1 MVRPREIDGKKDLRI
16 RVSTAFYNFLKEV
29 ANQSGLT
36 ISEVCRSALEVWFM
50 VMYMGKA
57 LDLKKEY
64 ENYIK
69 ANLRLSKNVKKG

>member
-1 MVRPREIDGKKDLRI
+1 MSRPIEINGKKDLRI
-16 RVSTAFYNFLKEV
+16 RVSTQFYEFLKEV
-29 ANQSGLT
+29 AKQSGMT

-64 ENYIK
+64 EKYIK
-69 ANLRLSKNVKKG
+69 ANSRLGKNVKKS

>member
-1 MVRPREIDGKKDLRI
+1 MPRPIEINGKKDLRI
-16 RVSTAFYNFLKEV
+16 RVSTQFYEFLKEV
-29 ANQSGLT
+29 ARQSGLT

-64 ENYIK
+64 EEYIK
-69 ANLRLSKNVKKG
+69 ANSRLGKNVKKS